1 MQGEQQNEPVGIKT
15 TTTASVGLGGSLVG
29 ICSLLPEQYKNIG
42 LVIIPIISP
51 VLSFFGVY
59 LYNKLIE
66 SPEVAGY
73 RAKLKRDLVNLRNL
87 YNDDLVTDYAKEQA
101 KHDYSATKL
110 MLANLGRDQIV
121 GKINPKRISTSDNSL
136 NT

>member
-1 MQGEQQNEPVGIKT
+1 M
-15 TTTASVGLGGSLVG
+15 
-29 ICSLLPEQYKNIG
+29 
-42 LVIIPIISP
+42 VIIPIISP